1 MKRTTSTTRRT
12 ALKYSAA
19 TLVGAL
25 TTVAGCMGGGGGND
39 GGGGNGGG
47 NGTLGQ
53 TGQPTEAGTAT
64 TPAKTATG
72 TATTGGD
79 TAGPTTMGTTAGTGP
94 TTAGP
99 AQAIKLGGKIAG
111 WMGRAPAAIQSKTNP
126 TLTLQPGTTY
136 RLTWVNLDG
145 AEHELII
152 EDANGNELVAT
163 ESSSKKGVTRT
174 VTFQATKQM
183 DQYYCEY
190 HPQSMR
196 GNIRVG
202 GRGTGTA
209 GTETASATTDSGS
222 GY

>member
-47 NGTLGQ
+47 NGTTEQ
-53 TGQPTEAGTAT
+53 TGQPTEAGTAAA
-64 TPAKTATG
+64 TPAKTTTG
-72 TATTGGD
+72 ATTTRGG
-79 TAGPTTMGTTAGTGP
+79 TAGPTMGTTGIGP
-94 TTAGP
+94 PTAGP
-99 AQAIKLGGKIAG
+99 AQAIKLGGKVAG
-111 WMGRAPAAIQSKTNP
+111 WQGRAPAAIQGETNP

-152 EDANGNELVAT
+152 EDSNGKELVASK
-163 ESSSKKGVTRT
+163 SSSKKGATRT
-174 VTFQATKQM
+174 VTFQAAKQM
-183 DQYYCEY
+183 AQYYCEY

-196 GNIRVG
+196 GDIRVG
-202 GRGTGTA
+202 SGMGMTGTKTGNATA
-209 GTETASATTDSGS
+209 GSGS

>member
-1 MKRTTSTTRRT
+1 MKRPTSTTRRT
-12 ALKYSAA
+12 ALKYTGA

-25 TTVAGCMGGGGGND
+25 TTVAGCMGGGGGD
-39 GGGGNGGG
+39 GDGGG
-47 NGTLGQ
+47 NGTTGQ
-53 TGQPTEAGTAT
+53 TGQPPAAGTAIS

-79 TAGPTTMGTTAGTGP
+79 TAGPTT
-94 TTAGP
+94 AGP
-99 AQAIKLGGKIAG
+99 AQTIKLGGKIAG
-111 WMGRAPAAIQSKTNP
+111 WIGQAPAAIEGKTNP

-136 RLTWVNLDG
+136 RLTWVNIDG

-152 EDANGNELVAT
+152 EDAKGNELVAT
-163 ESSSKKGVTRT
+163 ESSSKKGVTRS
-174 VTFQATKQM
+174 VTFKATTQM

-196 GNIRVG
+196 GDIRVG
-202 GRGTGTA
+202 DGMGTT
-209 GTETASATTDSGS
+209 GTETGNATASSGS